1 MTRKVASDHPKVAE
15 INGGGQRQM
24 FRFGVKNM
32 RRLKDVP
39 PIELKPITV
48 LVGRNSSGK
57 STFLRTFPLIRQ
69 SIITRT
75 SSPILWYGDLV
86 DFGQY
91 SSVVSGGDERQKITL
106 SFGLD
111 QIYASTSN
119 SFVIEPT
126 WARRK
131 NRIKKKVD
139 IDLIISGEANKTM
152 LEGFSLAFD
161 DEGCRFDVSIGH
173 GGELSAIK
181 MNTKDVFHLFSGV
194 DVRFALGSLFP
205 ELVIRVK
212 AEGAERYFW
221 YNETNWASQLV
232 EKHIRSHIDKRI
244 GASKINI
251 FVSQLLD
258 MDSFSNE
265 NIQHLEKNV
274 GQGSF
279 RKLLSDIRGKNNTRL
294 REIISQIY
302 ETAVFLRSLPSVFGE
317 LRDLFSKSLY
327 IGPVRARSER
337 YYRYQ
342 DLSVSEIDPDGKNFP
357 MFLNSLRQ
365 HQRDDFSNWVQRQF
379 GYGVDVRS
387 ESGHISIL
395 LKFGADTSNIVDNG
409 YGISQVLPVLGQI
422 WWASRGKGTQVY
434 PAQQSDG
441 ATIVIEQPELHLHP
455 AHQALLADAIVGE
468 RNADTPDDARIKFIV
483 ETHSEAL
490 VNRLGQLVANGDVPH
505 EDVQVLVF
513 EDDKEQAVTTVRI
526 SPFDKDGVLQNWPF
540 GFFQPAV

>member
-1 MTRKVASDHPKVAE
+1 
-15 INGGGQRQM
+15 M

-69 SIITRT
+69 SLNTRT

-86 DFGQY
+86 DFGKY
-91 SSVVSGGDERQKITL
+91 SSVVSGGDETERITL
-106 SFGLD
+106 SFGID
-111 QIYASTSN
+111 QVTPSGNNNFI
-119 SFVIEPT
+119 VEPA
-126 WARRK
+126 WMRRQ
-131 NRIKKKVD
+131 NRIHKKID
-139 IDLIISGEANKTM
+139 IDLLISGEADKTM
-152 LEGFSLAFD
+152 LDGFSLTFD
-161 DEGCRFDVSIGH
+161 GGSCRFEVRIGA
-173 GGELSAIK
+173 GGDLAAIK
-181 MNTKDVFHLFSGV
+181 RDGVDVLHLFSGV
-194 DVRFALGSLFP
+194 DLRFSLGSLFP
-205 ELVIRVK
+205 DLVLRLK
-212 AEGAERYFW
+212 SDGADRYFW
-221 YNETNWASQLV
+221 YSETNWASHLFT
-232 EKHIRSHIDKRI
+232 KYIRPHIDKRI
-244 GASKINI
+244 RREKINI
-251 FVSQLLD
+251 FVEQFLS
-258 MDSFSNE
+258 MSEFNNE
-265 NIQHLEKNV
+265 ELHSLERNV

-279 RKLLSDIRGKNNTRL
+279 RKLIADVRGKDTHQL
-294 REIISQIY
+294 REILAHIFY
-302 ETAVFLRSLPSVFGE
+302 TAVLLRLLPGVFGE
-317 LRDLFSKSLY
+317 LRELLSKSLY

-342 DLSVSEIDPDGKNFP
+342 DLSVSEIDPDGKNFA

-365 HQRDDFSNWVQRQF
+365 DQRDDFSNWVQRQF

-387 ESGHISIL
+387 ESGHISIF
-395 LKFGADTSNIVDNG
+395 LKYGTDTSNIVDNG

-422 WWASRGKGTQVY
+422 WWASRGKGTRSY
-434 PAQQSDG
+434 PAQQPDG

-468 RNADTPDDARIKFIV
+468 RNADTPYEARIKFIV

-490 VNRLGQLVANGDVPH
+490 VNRLGQLVAEGVVPH

-513 EDDKEQAVTTVRI
+513 EDDKENAVTTVRI

>member
-1 MTRKVASDHPKVAE
+1 MTRNADAAHLKVELQSGE
-15 INGGGQRQM
+15 GQRQM

-69 SIITRT
+69 SINTRT

-91 SSVVSGGDERQKITL
+91 SSVVSGGDEQEKITL

-111 QIYASTSN
+111 QIYATSSN

-126 WARRK
+126 WVRRK

-139 IDLIISGEANKTM
+139 IDLVISGEANKTM

-161 DEGCRFDVSIGH
+161 DGGCRFDVSIGH

-181 MNTKDVFHLFSGV
+181 LNDRDVFHLFGGV

-205 ELVIRVK
+205 ELVVRVK

-221 YNETNWASQLV
+221 YNETNWASSLIQ
-232 EKHIRSHIDKRI
+232 KHIRGHIDKRI
-244 GASKINI
+244 GNSKVNI

-258 MDSFSNE
+258 MDAFTND
-265 NIQHLEKNV
+265 NIQALEKNV

-279 RKLLSDIRGKNNTRL
+279 RKLLSDVRGKNSNHL
-294 REIISQIY
+294 REILFQIY
-302 ETAVFLRSLPSVFGE
+302 ETAAFLRLLPSVFGE
-317 LRDLFSKSLY
+317 LRDLLSKSLY

-365 HQRDDFSNWVQRQF
+365 HQRDDFSDWVQRQF

-422 WWASRGKGTQVY
+422 WWASRGKGTQVF
-434 PAQQSDG
+434 PSQQSDG

-490 VNRLGQLVANGDVPH
+490 VNRLGQLVADGVVPH
-505 EDVQVLVF
+505 GDVQVLVF

-526 SPFDKDGVLQNWPF
+526 SPFDEHGVLQNWPF
-540 GFFQPAV
+540 GFFQPEV